1 MSKLQIKDKNGNPIK
16 IDGQNIE
23 EVYSENETAIGTFLG
38 NPLYRKV
45 VISPFNCTP
54 DNPATIKHGITNLD
68 TVINHHEVF
77 DNSSLQIPYINGS
90 IYIALQKI
98 DNENLYFNCSGTGS
112 TGNTIYIIL
121 EYTKMTR

>member
-1 MSKLQIKDKNGNPIK
+1 MAKLQIKDKNGNLIK
-16 IDGQNIE
+16 IDSHNIE
-23 EVYSENETAIGTFLG
+23 EVYFENETVIGTFLG
-38 NPLYRKV
+38 KPLYRKV

-68 TVINHHEVF
+68 TVINHLEVF
-77 DNSSLQIPYINGS
+77 ENSSLQMPYINGS

-98 DNENLYFNCSGTGS
+98 DNENLHFNCSGTGL
-112 TGNTIYIIL
+112 TGNNIYIIL